1 MEDKELQEL
10 FAAKS
15 TVEANRHRQEKLAE
29 MITGQ
34 PTTKS
39 RRWPL
44 WATSIAAGI
53 AVLLMTMPQL
63 FRSNSTEEPMLAQT
77 QEMAVIEKP
86 KIQMND
92 FSTPSMTSKTS
103 ITRKTSET
111 IKTSEAITPPDLP
124 APQAEEPMPTI
135 EKPPATTEE
144 PVAAPQKQQKRIHRR
159 TSTRMVNSDNTAP
172 APKVNYRKAI
182 ADAICKEESNTI
194 TLHTIELS

>member
-10 FAAKS
+10 FAAKR

-63 FRSNSTEEPMLAQT
+63 FRSNSTEEPLLAQT
-77 QEMAVIEKP
+77 PEMVVTEKP
-86 KIQMND
+86 EIQMND
-92 FSTPSMTSKTS
+92 FSTPTKTSKTS
-103 ITRKTSET
+103 KTRKTIKTSET
-111 IKTSEAITPPDLP
+111 ITPPNLP
-124 APQAEEPMPTI
+124 TPQAEEPMPTI
-135 EKPPATTEE
+135 EEPPATTEE